1 MRWIMELWM
10 LPVVT
15 RESSQSACYVML
27 RNNAISLQTPSHPMY
42 PSVFTALLHIA
53 PLPAR
58 APRNNTSRRCKCAL
72 SSKTFESWRKSVRY
86 RVFCR
91 TRKRVAAAAF
101 VLKPAF
107 AAGILSI
114 LDALGA
120 VCHRSLLNLNCNTSR
135 GAGKTAWS
143 LDEFTNQQL
152 QHLDKDMVPLLENAG
167 VVARDALDH
176 LRETLKDR
184 LVEIQK
190 RQALEAELES
200 LGNGNTSIAAAR
212 HAREARTTEMRQMR
226 SDLSRLPS
234 YVILNDMA

>member
-1 MRWIMELWM
+1 
-10 LPVVT
+10 
-15 RESSQSACYVML
+15 
-27 RNNAISLQTPSHPMY
+27 
-42 PSVFTALLHIA
+42 
-53 PLPAR
+53 
-58 APRNNTSRRCKCAL
+58 
-72 SSKTFESWRKSVRY
+72 
-86 RVFCR
+86 
-91 TRKRVAAAAF
+91 VAAAAF

-120 VCHRSLLNLNCNTSR
+120 ACHRSLLNLNCNASR
-135 GAGKTAWS
+135 GAGKTAWN

-184 LVEIQK
+184 LDEIQK
-190 RQALEAELES
+190 RQALEAGLES

-234 YVILNDMA
+234 YVLLNDMSCACSIVKGLRSTCSPCTDSLNIPIPHAQLSPRLSLTPLRSLNVCASRVRTCS